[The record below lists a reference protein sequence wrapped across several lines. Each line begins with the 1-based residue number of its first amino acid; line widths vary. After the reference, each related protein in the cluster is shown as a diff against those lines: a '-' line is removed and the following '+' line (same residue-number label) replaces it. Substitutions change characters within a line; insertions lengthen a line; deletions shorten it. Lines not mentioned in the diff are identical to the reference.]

1 MLAKMGWS
9 KGKGLGANE
18 NGTQDFIRVRYKN
31 DIGGLGFSARD
42 DQWTENELTFNALL
56 KNLNEESGE
65 VAENGEAPE
74 TSSKIKSLEEKSKK
88 SRTRV
93 HYQKFTRGKD
103 LSRYSSKDLA
113 NIFGKKSLNES
124 YKIEKEDESSSGSV
138 PETTEIVEDSKMI
151 NTGVSITDYFK
162 SKRQN
167 IAAKNGEETVNGD
180 EKVSTEPS
188 EEPKVVQKKKKRKSK
203 KKKSDDDEGVDSNP
217 SSSDDKTAKSS
228 EEEIKSEQ
236 ERVTQEL
243 ETVSEAPEKK
253 KKSKK
258 AKRKDKSEDVVENI
272 DDSQSSSITD
282 KKESKRKTSSE
293 EEDLEAPEV
302 PNEPPTKKSKKRRLS
317 NETNNTSDVNETKI
331 QKTDPE
337 PATTTT
343 TITIG
348 SDPNK
353 FFLDA
358 VAVEKLKYLRLE
370 KFRNSNVANIVG
382 YGLSKDIKLEVCDSS
397 IVKGVSHVN
406 KYSIY
411 ANVDKMHSKKYYK
424 SLLLRY
430 HKKRNTFKM

>member
-18 NGTQDFIRVRYKN
+18 NGAQDFIRVRYKN

-42 DQWTENELTFNALL
+42 DQWTENEFTFNSLL
-56 KNLNEESGE
+56 KNLNGENSQKEGNGNEEESQI
-65 VAENGEAPE
+65 EAVN
-74 TSSKIKSLEEKSKK
+74 KIKSLEEKSKK
-88 SRTRV
+88 SKSRV

-103 LSRYSSKDLA
+103 LSRYSEKDLA
-113 NIFGKKSLNES
+113 NIFGKKSLHES
-124 YKIEKEDESSSGSV
+124 YKIEKEDESSSGST
-138 PETTEIVEDSKMI
+138 PEPVDYVEDSKMI

-162 SKRQN
+162 NKRQN
-167 IAAKNGEETVNGD
+167 LIKETESVNGND
-180 EKVSTEPS
+180 TKFEEPLPES
-188 EEPKVVQKKKKRKSK
+188 EEIPQKKRKSSK
-203 KKKSDDDEGVDSNP
+203 NKIKSDSNSDLDEKQVKVD
-217 SSSDDKTAKSS
+217 
-228 EEEIKSEQ
+228 EIE
-236 ERVTQEL
+236 TIDEL
-243 ETVSEAPEKK
+243 GTLLDAPTKK

-258 AKRKDKSEDVVENI
+258 GKKIGGSKEMEVENKEESDLPMPKI
-272 DDSQSSSITD
+272 KT
-282 KKESKRKTSSE
+282 KKEETPVSRETTVP
-293 EEDLEAPEV
+293 LTEA
-302 PNEPPTKKSKKRRLS
+302 KSKKRRLS
-317 NETNNTSDVNETKI
+317 NSDDVTQEENAKKQKNDAETTKI
-331 QKTDPE
+331 
-337 PATTTT
+337 T
-343 TITIG
+343 TITVG

-370 KFRNSNVANIVG
+370 KFKDSNVANIVG

-397 IVKGVSHVN
+397 IVKGISHVN